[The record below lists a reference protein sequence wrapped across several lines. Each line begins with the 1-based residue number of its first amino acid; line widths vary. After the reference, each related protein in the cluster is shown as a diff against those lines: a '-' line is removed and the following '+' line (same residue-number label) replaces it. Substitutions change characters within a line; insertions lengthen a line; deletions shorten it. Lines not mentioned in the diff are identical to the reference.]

1 MRKSRP
7 IKLSAVLKKRMENQ
21 NYHFIFFISGSFLDQ
36 SSDTAPPYCIMGEIR
51 KEIII
56 THVDVK
62 GIQ

>member
-1 MRKSRP
+1 MFLTKGWKIR
-7 IKLSAVLKKRMENQ
+7 IT
-21 NYHFIFFISGSFLDQ
+21 ISFSSFLDQ
-36 SSDTAPPYCIMGEIR
+36 SSDTAPPYCIVGEIR